1 MSRLHSSIPWPRQI
15 SSTATT
21 SSSRNCFRHNT
32 SFRLF
37 FRIRRSRS
45 TMCSR
50 LLPSPPPFPHKATQR
65 LISDPNEL
73 SLGHPLAPTNLLHHR
88 HRILVTKLLSS
99 QHLIWPLLP
108 HPPLPQPH
116 PQPPPHAAATL
127 PAGVA
132 TTAIGQEAQRRKT
145 RSSSLKWPLSTS
157 PRSCSQGGSNRLTL
171 ITPSG
176 QIFTRHRSIEVACG
190 SFPR

>member
-37 FRIRRSRS
+37 FRIRRSRNPIH
-45 TMCSR
+45 SR
-50 LLPSPPPFPHKATQR
+50 LLPPPPPFRRGLPPDART
-65 LISDPNEL
+65 SSFPFM
-73 SLGHPLAPTNLLHHR
+73 
-88 HRILVTKLLSS
+88 VT
-99 QHLIWPLLP
+99 
-108 HPPLPQPH
+108 
-116 PQPPPHAAATL
+116 
-127 PAGVA
+127 
-132 TTAIGQEAQRRKT
+132 RKT

-157 PRSCSQGGSNRLTL
+157 PRSCSHGGSNRLTL

-176 QIFTRHRSIEVACG
+176 HIFTRHRSIEVACG
-190 SFPR
+190 PCPTNHVVPESMKPTSEFPDRPTSEEPV